1 MKCIIIEDEILA
13 RKSLEKLCAKEAELN
28 LIGSFEDA
36 KEALQFMSKEAVD
49 LIFLDIELPSMSG
62 LQFLEAVPYMP
73 GVIVT
78 SGNKNYAFEA
88 FEYEVADFL
97 IKPIKSSRFKKGI
110 EKASSQQSRL
120 SAVSKA
126 SAEREVYIKAD
137 RRMVRVPF
145 EDIFFLES
153 VGDYVKVVSTDESYM
168 IHGTLSSVDERLA
181 HPRFIKVHRKY
192 IVNMDKISDVE
203 DNSVMLA
210 DKVIP
215 MSRAQRPIFLR
226 SVNILKG

>member
-1 MKCIIIEDEILA
+1 MKCIIVEDEILA
-13 RKSLEKLCAKEAELN
+13 RKSLEKLCSKEPELN
-28 LIGSFEDA
+28 LVGSFEDA

-49 LIFLDIELPSMSG
+49 LIFLDIELPTMSG

-73 GVIVT
+73 EVIVT

-88 FEYEVADFL
+88 FEFEVADFL

-110 EKASSQQSRL
+110 EKASSRQSRL
-120 SAVSKA
+120 SAVAQA
-126 SAEREVYIKAD
+126 SAAQEVYIKAD
-137 RRMVRVPF
+137 RSLVRIPF

-153 VGDYVKVVSTDESYM
+153 VGDYVKVVCADESYM
-168 IHGTLSSVDERLA
+168 IHGTLSAVDSRLS

-192 IVNMDKISDVE
+192 IVNMDKITDVE

-215 MSRAQRPIFLR
+215 MSRAQKPIFLR